1 MLLNKVQLTTSLVKL
16 TEADSS
22 LINYIIADYV
32 SIIDDNKFD
41 DLEQYVNNNYNEL
54 KWYYYRV

>member
-1 MLLNKVQLTTSLVKL
+1 MLLNKVQLATSLCKL

-22 LINYIIADYV
+22 LINCIISDYV

-41 DLEQYVNNNYNEL
+41 DLEQYVNNNSNEL
-54 KWYYYRV
+54 K

>member
-1 MLLNKVQLTTSLVKL
+1 MLLSKLQLATSLINL

-22 LINYIIADYV
+22 LINYIISDYV

-54 KWYYYRV
+54 K

>member
-1 MLLNKVQLTTSLVKL
+1 MLLNKVQLATSLINL

-41 DLEQYVNNNYNEL
+41 ELEQHVNNNLNEL
-54 KWYYYRV
+54 I

>member
-1 MLLNKVQLTTSLVKL
+1 MLLNKVQLTTSLCKL
-16 TEADSS
+16 VEGDSS

-41 DLEQYVNNNYNEL
+41 ELEQHVNNNLNEL
-54 KWYYYRV
+54 M